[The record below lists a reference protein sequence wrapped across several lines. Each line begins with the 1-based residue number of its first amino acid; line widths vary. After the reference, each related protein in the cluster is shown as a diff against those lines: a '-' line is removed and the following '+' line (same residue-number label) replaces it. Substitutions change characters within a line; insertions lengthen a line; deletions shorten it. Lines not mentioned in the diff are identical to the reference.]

1 MSAAIAQQMAD
12 KELSAVSIAL
22 VAGDTLIWSHGFG
35 LADPKRKTPAGGGTV
50 YRIASLSKLFTA
62 IGVMQLQEQGKLDI
76 DAPVNTYLP
85 GFHPENPFDKPITL
99 RQMMSHRSGL
109 VREP

>member
-1 MSAAIAQQMAD
+1 MLCFFSACKSSQSSPDPENIAPHTGYEAVAERLSAAIAQQMTD

-76 DAPVNTYLP
+76 DAPV
-85 GFHPENPFDKPITL
+85 
-99 RQMMSHRSGL
+99 
-109 VREP
+109 